1 MPRWIWPGLLMG
13 VGFCSVGARFFLRWD
28 LASLPPGAKT
38 AITARR
44 GVLICWCYGERTEDF
59 LLLFSLHLSSPG
71 FLRAC
76 STWFL
81 SGRLGA
87 GSLDLFLVLVISHR
101 VMILRCRFLLILRRA
116 WPLWLLL
123 AWVNLW
129 RIYIHIICDDLNDSL
144 LEAGC
149 NVLVIELLVE

>member
-101 VMILRCRFLLILRRA
+101 VMILRCRFILILRRA
-116 WPLWLLL
+116 WPLGCCWPGSIYGEY
-123 AWVNLW
+123 
-129 RIYIHIICDDLNDSL
+129 IYISSAMILMTPCLRLGVMCL
-144 LEAGC
+144 L
-149 NVLVIELLVE
+149 